1 MFYTIHQVIRQVNVQ
16 KLPWYAARR
25 RLVYFPSR
33 EQLHRHGLDA
43 GARRRASICRQLLRP
58 ARLFSHL
65 CCRRLSLP
73 TAEMAKPNPRKWAY
87 SASQYLSQK

>member
-73 TAEMAKPNPRKWAY
+73 
-87 SASQYLSQK
+87 S